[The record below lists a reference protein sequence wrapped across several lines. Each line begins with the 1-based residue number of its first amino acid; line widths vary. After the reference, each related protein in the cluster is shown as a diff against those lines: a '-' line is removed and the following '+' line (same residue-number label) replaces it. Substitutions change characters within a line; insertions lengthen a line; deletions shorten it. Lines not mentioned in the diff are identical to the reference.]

1 MKAKIVKVN
10 PSDLQSIMFEKSKWT
25 VDKAKRWLKKNGFL
39 RGEVDPGGE
48 KANYLRFR
56 QFNPESGLRYR
67 SIPLGKGKGIMAS
80 VAFTGRAPA
89 ANPATAARRMAPT
102 CPHCGGMATP
112 SRKMEY
118 DRESP
123 RLRSRMEHVS
133 QGRYDRLSRVNPSD
147 DAKWA
152 IGFVDRDGRNDRA
165 VVYGADSND
174 AYRNFV
180 RSYGRHRVFSI
191 KRMESHFYGN
201 PRRGYESGRGACQ
214 RCGDYIEPGMVG
226 VCSQCKEEIEKE
238 KELARLGQGQRFRHR
253 DYEQPIGD
261 PQLAGRVYQPKTG
274 QPCHCRPG
282 IVRDNCP
289 DCEGTGMRIDFR
301 AIRARR

>member
-48 KANYLRFR
+48 RANYLHFR

-89 ANPATAARRMAPT
+89 ANPAPVARRTAPT

-112 SRKMEY
+112 SRRREY

-123 RLRSRMEHVS
+123 RLRSRMEYAPR
-133 QGRYDRLSRVNPSD
+133 GRYDGLSRVNPSD

-152 IGFVDRDGRNDRA
+152 IGFVNRDGRNDRA
-165 VVYGADSND
+165 VIWGVDKQD
-174 AYRNFV
+174 AFRNFV
-180 RSYGRHRVFSI
+180 GSYGKLRVFSVN
-191 KRMESHFYGN
+191 KMENRFWSN
-201 PRRGYESGRGACQ
+201 PGR
-214 RCGDYIEPGMVG
+214 D
-226 VCSQCKEEIEKE
+226 
-238 KELARLGQGQRFRHR
+238 QGQRFRHR

-261 PQLAGRVYQPKTG
+261 PQLAGRGYQPKTG
-274 QPCHCRPG
+274 QICHCRPG
-282 IVRDNCP
+282 RERDNCP
-289 DCEGTGMRIDFR
+289 DCEGTGQRIDFR
-301 AIRARR
+301 AIRARLR